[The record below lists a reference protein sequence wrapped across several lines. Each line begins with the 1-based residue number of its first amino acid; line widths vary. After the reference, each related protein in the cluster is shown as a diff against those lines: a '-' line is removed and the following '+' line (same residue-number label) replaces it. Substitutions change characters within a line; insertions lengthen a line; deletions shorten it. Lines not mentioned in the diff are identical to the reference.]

1 MFVKKMYKDMA
12 ISYCIALSC
21 LLVTSFVDD
30 IDFVMLLT
38 MFIGIL
44 YFIFRYIYVV
54 FKWKEG
60 AVKQYRLKVKS
71 KWITYLITYLIVN
84 TIILNT
90 VRLVFV

>member
-1 MFVKKMYKDMA
+1 MLRK
-12 ISYCIALSC
+12 CIKIWLYHIVFALSC
-21 LLVTSFVDD
+21 LLVTPFVDD

-44 YFIFRYIYVV
+44 YFIFRYIYVG

>member
-21 LLVTSFVDD
+21 LLVTPFVDD
-30 IDFVMLLT
+30 IDFV

-44 YFIFRYIYVV
+44 YFIFRYIYVG

-71 KWITYLITYLIVN
+71 KWITYLIVN

>member
-12 ISYCIALSC
+12 VSYCIALSC
-21 LLVTSFVDD
+21 LLVTPFVEN
-30 IDFVMLLT
+30 IDFIMLLT

-44 YFIFRYIYVV
+44 YFIFRYIYVG

-84 TIILNT
+84 MVVLNT

>member
-1 MFVKKMYKDMA
+1 MFVKKMYKDMI

-21 LLVTSFVDD
+21 LLVTPFVEN
-30 IDFVMLLT
+30 IGFVMLLT
-38 MFIGIL
+38 MSIGIL
-44 YFIFRYIYVV
+44 YFIFRYIYVG

-71 KWITYLITYLIVN
+71 KWMMYLFIYLIVN

-90 VRLVFV
+90 VRLVFI